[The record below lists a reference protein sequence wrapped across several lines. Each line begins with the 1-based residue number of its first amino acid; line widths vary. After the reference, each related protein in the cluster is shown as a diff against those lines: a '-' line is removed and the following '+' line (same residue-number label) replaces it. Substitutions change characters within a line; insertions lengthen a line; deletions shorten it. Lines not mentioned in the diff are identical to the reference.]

1 MLEAK
6 VSNCDTFTNF
16 SIQIFPVF
24 VNKHMSMGLRKFT
37 VGINGLEFTLD
48 AQIKYLA

>member
-1 MLEAK
+1 M
-6 VSNCDTFTNF
+6 
-16 SIQIFPVF
+16 IFIYLYAVF
-24 VNKHMSMGLRKFT
+24 RLRKFT

>member
-1 MLEAK
+1 MRIKKRAGL
-6 VSNCDTFTNF
+6 F
-16 SIQIFPVF
+16 
-24 VNKHMSMGLRKFT
+24 GLRKFT

>member
-1 MLEAK
+1 MM
-6 VSNCDTFTNF
+6 CFTAVTGRVTCIIILAWDHKICKR
-16 SIQIFPVF
+16 SEG
-24 VNKHMSMGLRKFT
+24 SGLRKFT